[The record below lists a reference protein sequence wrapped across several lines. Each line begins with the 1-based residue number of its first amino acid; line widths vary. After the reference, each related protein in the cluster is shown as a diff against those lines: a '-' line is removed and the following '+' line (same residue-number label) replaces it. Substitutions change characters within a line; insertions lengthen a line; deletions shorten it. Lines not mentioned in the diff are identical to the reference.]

1 MIPRKELQRRC
12 EEECCC
18 VMLQTNLPE
27 IMVCNH
33 TLVAGSCETLV
44 PRLPT
49 PTSPPLPLSCTPS
62 SGAINLYI
70 LSAVATAHDC
80 LPHAGL
86 QPIVKPRQLTTS
98 GHTTAAPM
106 QPHVACH
113 RCEQDRGPVGVP
125 KWCFPAWFAWPQWNH
140 RTRKVSVVPSC
151 KIVFFLAMVLTNL
164 YLLHAEWC
172 QHVTRSHF

>member
-1 MIPRKELQRRC
+1 MIPRRELQGKR

-33 TLVAGSCETLV
+33 TLVAGSCETFV

-49 PTSPPLPLSCTPS
+49 PTSPPLLLSCTPS

-98 GHTTAAPM
+98 GHTTAAPV
-106 QPHVACH
+106 QPHVVCSA
-113 RCEQDRGPVGVP
+113 CEQDHGTAGVP
-125 KWCFPAWFAWPQWNH
+125 Q
-140 RTRKVSVVPSC
+140 VVLPC
-151 KIVFFLAMVLTNL
+151 VVCLTPMEPPHQEGFCCS
-164 YLLHAEWC
+164 LL
-172 QHVTRSHF
+172 